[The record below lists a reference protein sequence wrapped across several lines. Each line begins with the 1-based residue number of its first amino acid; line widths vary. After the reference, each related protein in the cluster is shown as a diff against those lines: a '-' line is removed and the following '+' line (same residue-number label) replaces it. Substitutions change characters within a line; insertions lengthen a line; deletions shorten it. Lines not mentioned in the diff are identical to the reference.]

1 MSLSILA
8 QKPIILGMQHFGIGL
23 LSLGAVSGV
32 GAGAI
37 QIVGDPNDSNPKV
50 EIMVPKISQ
59 APASHGQITKD
70 ISNTQEIERG
80 FKAFVPW
87 GRVDGAMTPWIPGA
101 TTSQTASLENAV
113 PVHAPPTPH
122 VTTPIEA
129 ASAPP
134 SQHKNGDV
142 RILSP
147 QMGTATTYTT
157 TENGISITRGGA
169 SASSSPLISAPISG
183 VSQQGPN
190 GILPIIGSDG
200 RTPFNV
206 YKRPDSTSG
215 NKVALVIGG
224 LGLNAR
230 ITERAINN
238 LPAEVTLSFVP
249 YADNLQGWINK
260 ARAAGHEVLIEIPLE
275 PNDYPQNDTGPHT
288 LMSNGAPEENKRRLE
303 YLLSR
308 ASGYFGVL
316 NYMGGKFASSSNA
329 SSAFMAALK
338 NRGLGFISDGSSGG
352 LSQAARGSGVNF
364 AVADRAI
371 DQRPAAQDIT
381 AQLGALEAMATQR
394 GSALGFGVGYS
405 VTIDQVVAWANGAQ
419 ARGIQL
425 APASAVA
432 N

>member
-1 MSLSILA
+1 MSISLLA
-8 QKPIILGMQHFGIGL
+8 QKPIILGLQHFGIGL
-23 LSLGAVSGV
+23 LSLGAITGV
-32 GAGAI
+32 GAGAV
-37 QIVGDPNDSNPKV
+37 QVVGDPNDSNPKV
-50 EIMVPKISQ
+50 EILVPKVPP
-59 APASHGQITKD
+59 APANQGHSIKD
-70 ISNTQEIERG
+70 VSNTQEIERG
-80 FKAFVPW
+80 FKAFMPW

-101 TTSQTASLENAV
+101 APMQTASLEHEV
-113 PVHAPPTPH
+113 PTVAPPTPH

-134 SQHKNGDV
+134 SQHNNGNV

-147 QMGTATTYTT
+147 QMGNTTTYTT
-157 TENGISITRGGA
+157 TENGVSVTRSGGT
-169 SASSSPLISAPISG
+169 SSSPLISAPISG

-190 GILPIIGSDG
+190 GILPIISSDG

-206 YKRPDSTSG
+206 YKRPDTTSG
-215 NKVALVIGG
+215 KKVALVIGG

-238 LPAEVTLSFVP
+238 LPPEVTLSFVP

-275 PNDYPQNDTGPHT
+275 PHDYPQNDTGPHT
-288 LMSNGAPEENKRRLE
+288 LMANGAPEENKRRLE

-316 NYMGGKFASSSNA
+316 NYMGGKFASSQTANN
-329 SSAFMAALK
+329 AFMSALK
-338 NRGLGFISDGSSGG
+338 ARGLGFISDGSSGG
-352 LSQAARGSGVNF
+352 LGQAARSIGLNS
-364 AVADRAI
+364 ATADRAI
-371 DQRPAAQDIT
+371 DQRPAAQDII
-381 AQLGALEAMATQR
+381 AQLGALEAMASQK

-405 VTIDQVVAWANGAQ
+405 VTIDQVASWAEGARS
-419 ARGIQL
+419 RGINL

-432 N
+432 Y

>member
-1 MSLSILA
+1 MSLSLLT
-8 QKPIILGMQHFGIGL
+8 QKPIILGLQHFGIGL
-23 LSLGAVSGV
+23 VSLGAIGGV
-32 GAGAI
+32 GAGAV
-37 QIVGDPNDSNPKV
+37 QVVGDPNDSNPKV

-59 APASHGQITKD
+59 AAASNGHLQKD
-70 ISNTQEIERG
+70 VSNTQEIERG
-80 FKAFVPW
+80 FKAFIPW
-87 GRVDGAMTPWIPGA
+87 GRVDGAMSPWVPGA
-101 TTSQTASLENAV
+101 ATTQTVSLGNDV
-113 PVHAPPTPH
+113 PVHAAPTPH
-122 VTTPIEA
+122 VTTPLEA

-134 SQHKNGDV
+134 SQHASGNV

-147 QMGTATTYTT
+147 QMGSGNTYTT
-157 TENGISITRGGA
+157 TENGVTITRSGAA
-169 SASSSPLISAPISG
+169 SASPLITAPISG

-190 GILPIIGSDG
+190 GILPIISSDG

-206 YKRPDSTSG
+206 YKRPDTSGG

-238 LPAEVTLSFVP
+238 LPPEVTLSFVP

-260 ARAAGHEVLIEIPLE
+260 ARAAGHEVLIEVPLE
-275 PNDYPQNDTGPHT
+275 PHDYPQNDTGPHT
-288 LMSNGAPEENKRRLE
+288 LMASGSADENKRRLE

-316 NYMGGKFASSSNA
+316 NYMGGKFATSSSAN
-329 SSAFMAALK
+329 SAFMGALK
-338 NRGLGFISDGSSGG
+338 ARGLGFISDGSSSGLGQAAKAIG
-352 LSQAARGSGVNF
+352 LSSAT
-364 AVADRAI
+364 ADRAI

-381 AQLGALEAMATQR
+381 AQLGALEAMATQK
-394 GSALGFGVGYS
+394 GAALGFGVGYS
-405 VTIDQVVAWANGAQ
+405 VTIDQIVAWADGAKS
-419 ARGIQL
+419 RGITL